1 MQNNFVNRGSRDL
14 EYAGFWVRLAAYC
27 IDSAIVWAGL
37 LFVELVIGIISVGG
51 SRIFQA
57 HLLFRYTLRDII
69 LYVFQVL
76 YFILL
81 TYGTGTTPGKRL
93 LNLRVVNADLSPE
106 LTLINVVYRET
117 VGRFLC
123 GLSVGIGY
131 IMAGVDREK
140 RGLHDMIC
148 DTRVVYAKKI
158 KVLPKYE
165 PMRYA
170 PPISPPPGPGPGPV
184 PMPPYGRPLQGG
196 TPGSDGRYTG
206 PLQGG
211 TPGSEGRY
219 AGPSLGPHMPEGQ
232 GSGQADLQD
241 KDRTPGSEGRY
252 AGPPLGP
259 RMPEGQKSGQADSQD
274 KDRMPGSE
282 GRYAGPPLGQ
292 RMPEGQESG
301 QADPQDKDRTQ
312 SQDGARED

>member
-170 PPISPPPGPGPGPV
+170 PPVSPPPGPGPGPV

-211 TPGSEGRY
+211 TPGSDGRY
-219 AGPSLGPHMPEGQ
+219 AGPLQ
-232 GSGQADLQD
+232 GG
-241 KDRTPGSEGRY
+241 TPGSEGRY
-252 AGPPLGP
+252 AGPLQGGTPGSDGRYTGPLQGGTSGS
-259 RMPEGQKSGQADSQD
+259 EGRYADSLQSGVPD
-274 KDRMPGSE
+274 SE

>member
-219 AGPSLGPHMPEGQ
+219 AGPPLGQRMPEGQ
-232 GSGQADLQD
+232 ESGQADPQD
-241 KDRTPGSEGRY
+241 KDRTPDSEGRY
-252 AGPPLGP
+252 AGPPLG
-259 RMPEGQKSGQADSQD
+259 
-274 KDRMPGSE
+274 
-282 GRYAGPPLGQ
+282 L

>member
-170 PPISPPPGPGPGPV
+170 PPVSPPPGPGPGPV

-196 TPGSDGRYTG
+196 TPGSDGRYAG

-219 AGPSLGPHMPEGQ
+219 AGPPLGPRMPEGQ

-259 RMPEGQKSGQADSQD
+259 RMPEGQ
-274 KDRMPGSE
+274 
-282 GRYAGPPLGQ
+282 
-292 RMPEGQESG
+292 ESG

-312 SQDGARED
+312 SQNGARED

>member
-1 MQNNFVNRGSRDL
+1 MQNNFVNRGRQEI

-170 PPISPPPGPGPGPV
+170 PPVSPPPGPGPGPV

-196 TPGSDGRYTG
+196 TPGSDGRYAG

-219 AGPSLGPHMPEGQ
+219 AGP
-232 GSGQADLQD
+232 
-241 KDRTPGSEGRY
+241 
-252 AGPPLGP
+252 PLGP
-259 RMPEGQKSGQADSQD
+259 
-274 KDRMPGSE
+274 
-282 GRYAGPPLGQ
+282 

-312 SQDGARED
+312 SQNGARED

>member
-1 MQNNFVNRGSRDL
+1 MQNNFVNRSSRDL

-170 PPISPPPGPGPGPV
+170 PPVSPHPGPGPGPV

-196 TPGSDGRYTG
+196 TPGSDGRYAG

-219 AGPSLGPHMPEGQ
+219 AGPPLGPRMPEGQ

-259 RMPEGQKSGQADSQD
+259 RMPEGQ
-274 KDRMPGSE
+274 
-282 GRYAGPPLGQ
+282 
-292 RMPEGQESG
+292 ESG

-312 SQDGARED
+312 SQNGARED